1 MILVLFIRRIVS
13 IKEMYNKN
21 VQELDEGL
29 YDALRSLGNDYYNLK
44 RNNTVVNIQL
54 KETTSR

>member
-29 YDALRSLGNDYYNLK
+29 YDALRGLGNDYYNLK